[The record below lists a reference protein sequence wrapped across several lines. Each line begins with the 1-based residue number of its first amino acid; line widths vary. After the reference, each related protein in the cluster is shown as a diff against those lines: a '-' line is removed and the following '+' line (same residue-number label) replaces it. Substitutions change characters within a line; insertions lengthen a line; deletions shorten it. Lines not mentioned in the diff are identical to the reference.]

1 MARRTSLYDAHLR
14 WGGKIVEFAGWEL
27 PVQFKGLVDEHH
39 AVRKAAGIF
48 DVSHMGEIVFE
59 GPGALES
66 ANELISQD
74 LNQIVDGQAVYSP
87 LLTERGTFVDD
98 VIAYRFSPEKILFC
112 VNGANVEKDFAWMY
126 EKARILKPRNE
137 SDDWSQV
144 AVQGPKAMAV
154 IQKLTSFDLSKLGFF
169 HFAEME
175 VAGKPVILARTG
187 YTGEDGCEIFMRHG
201 DAVYLWDTILEAG
214 KPEGMMPCGLG
225 ARDTLRLEA
234 KLSLYGNDI
243 DDQHTALE
251 ALLGWTVKLDK
262 PFFIG
267 KDALVK
273 QKAEGVQ
280 RKLIG
285 FVLTGRGIPRHGYR
299 ILKDGQPVG
308 EVTSGTQSP
317 TLNLPIGIGY
327 VPTALAAV
335 DSTFDVEIRGKPVPA
350 KVVKTPFYKRPA

>member
-1 MARRTSLYDAHLR
+1 MARRTSLYNAHVR
-14 WGGKIVEFAGWEL
+14 WGGKIVDFAGWDL
-27 PVQFKGLVDEHH
+27 PVQFKGLVEEHQ
-39 AVRKAAGIF
+39 AVRQRAGIF

-66 ANELISQD
+66 ANELITQD

-87 LLTERGTFVDD
+87 LTNERAGFVDD

-144 AVQGPKAMAV
+144 AVQGPKAIET
-154 IQKLTSFDLSKLGFF
+154 IQKLTSFDLSKVPFF
-169 HFAEME
+169 YFAEME
-175 VAGKPVILARTG
+175 IAGRKVIFARTG
-187 YTGEDGCEIFMRHG
+187 YTGEDGCEIFVRHG
-201 DAVYLWDTILEAG
+201 DAEHLWESVLEAG
-214 KPEGMMPCGLG
+214 KPVDLLPCGLG

-243 DDQHTALE
+243 DDDHTPLE

-262 PFFIG
+262 SYFIG
-267 KDALVK
+267 KDVLVK

-285 FVLTGRGIPRHGYR
+285 FVLTGRGIPRHGYP
-299 ILKDGQPVG
+299 ILKDGQKVG
-308 EVTSGTQSP
+308 EVTSGTMSP

-335 DSTFDVEIRGKPVPA
+335 DSTFDIEIRGKPVPA